1 MSRRLGSP
9 DAQGIRGRPD
19 TPSENYGSCARERRP
34 SVVRRSGIG
43 SSTDA
48 GSANT
53 AEHGIGSEPK
63 EEIMATTDQTPTRPA
78 ATMPPGTLSLD
89 TATVQDAMHR
99 GVLSCSFETPLATVA
114 RMMATHHVHC
124 VVGLGDVTEDDTR
137 LWGVISDRDVLAGA
151 AAGELARQ
159 TAGGSAATPVLT
171 IGPGE
176 RLERAAEH
184 MYDGGLT
191 HVIGG
196 AGSRGVRFVSTS

>member
-1 MSRRLGSP
+1 
-9 DAQGIRGRPD
+9 
-19 TPSENYGSCARERRP
+19 
-34 SVVRRSGIG
+34 
-43 SSTDA
+43 
-48 GSANT
+48 
-53 AEHGIGSEPK
+53 
-63 EEIMATTDQTPTRPA
+63 MATTDQTPTRPA

-176 RLERAAEH
+176 RLERAAEL
-184 MYDGGLT
+184 MYDEGLT
-191 HVIGG
+191 HVIVVEPGSDRPIGVLSTLDIAAVVGG
-196 AGSRGVRFVSTS
+196 VVRRREPRGATRVDKLMTTPVIEVPPEMPLKQVAAILVENRISGVPVVQGGEVVG